1 MLSGRNKLLTDS
13 SILYARGNDGID
25 GVALVWVIDKECL
38 YDIPVWQE
46 YVEMF
51 LSSDDVVDISLD
63 YPEYEGIT
71 VRFIKNNETVGE
83 LQTDEYFGSILLSD
97 PQVIKL
103 GDYPFGR
110 YVQSPNALFDG
121 EKFVI
126 TNRDMTGLLPWHP
139 SHPRASENDQV

>member
-1 MLSGRNKLLTDS
+1 MLTNS

-25 GVALVWVIDKECL
+25 GVALVWVIDEECL

-110 YVQSPNALFDG
+110 YVISPHATFNG
-121 EKFVI
+121 ERFTI